1 MPTRYGRPDATIR
14 PSPHRQPP
22 VNRSMLRLSKIKRS
36 EWTRRSLPGAKRSG
50 RGEPGALGG
59 EGVAEERRQAS
70 EAVHGGEP
78 ALARVARVVRER
90 RDGSEVAGAAEGR
103 RVRPA
108 RLENRVEP
116 VADRSRALAEPVDEL
131 GAHPVAAP
139 PAAAPP

>member
-14 PSPHRQPP
+14 TSPHRQPP
-22 VNRSMLRLSKIKRS
+22 GNRSMLGFSKIKRS
-36 EWTRRSLPGAKRSG
+36 EWTRRSLPGARRAG

-59 EGVAEERRQAS
+59 EGVAEERRQARD
-70 EAVHGGEP
+70 AVHRGEP
-78 ALARVARVVRER
+78 ALARVARVGRER
-90 RDGSEVAGAAEGR
+90 RGGGEGAGAAEGP

-131 GAHPVAAP
+131 GAHP
-139 PAAAPP
+139 